1 MNISQP
7 SELRSQRLNCFLIF
21 LVFFGY
27 FAATAYFLPTGAGPD
42 YPLSRLSADFYLQ
55 NGRLATYPEDEASMA
70 FSDFGN
76 SRLLRPPLAFAT
88 AAAFSKARGTT
99 IKHKHER
106 YYSYRLANAFYG
118 AVAITAI
125 YAALYL
131 LLGSAMTA
139 LFGSTVA
146 GLMPQFTFIA
156 SYLNDDGPAITAVC
170 VLVFTMLRIVK
181 LGATLNNCIYFALAV
196 GMTVITKKAGWVF
209 LPTAVLF
216 YLGYILRFN
225 RDFFKKHIMMVFAF
239 IFAGGWW
246 LIFNMLQYG
255 WDDPLLSKVINV
267 AAWKNTKFDL
277 NQFGFLA
284 EQGVGVRALVLHN
297 HAEFWPA
304 THKAV
309 VGQLDWLALKVG
321 PLQYNYYLIFFIGVI
336 ANIFILAYKMLTS
349 RFSDKM
355 AWFEVLLYIGI
366 LSQISA
372 FVWTNVANDIQ
383 IQGKYILPVIAPIT
397 LLSLLFYSKLFE
409 LVTRSK
415 HKKIHRR
422 PNVSG
427 IILGSLLLISP
438 MIVHVDAIANHV
450 FPFYWPEAS
459 NSVIKAIQ
467 TYF

>member
-1 MNISQP
+1 MNISK
-7 SELRSQRLNCFLIF
+7 LRSQRLNCFLIF
-21 LVFFGY
+21 LIFLGY
-27 FAATAYFLPTGAGPD
+27 FATTAYYLPTGAGPD

-55 NGRLATYPEDEASMA
+55 NGRLATYPEDEKSMA

-88 AAAFSKARGTT
+88 AAAISKARGTT

-106 YYSYRLANAFYG
+106 YYSYRLANAFFG
-118 AVAITAI
+118 AVTIVAI
-125 YAALYL
+125 YATLYL
-131 LLGSAMTA
+131 LLGSVMNA
-139 LFGSTVA
+139 LFGSILV

-156 SYLNDDGPAITAVC
+156 SYLNDDGAAIAAVSIL
-170 VLVFTMLRIVK
+170 VLTMLRIVK
-181 LGATLNNCIYFALAV
+181 LGATYSNCIYFALAV
-196 GMTVITKKAGWVF
+196 GLTVITKKAGWVF

-216 YLGYILRFN
+216 YLGFILRFN
-225 RDFFKKHIMMVFAF
+225 HDFFKKHIMMVLAF

-246 LIFNMLQYG
+246 LIFNMFQYG
-255 WDDPLLSKVINV
+255 WDDPLLSKVIHD

-284 EQGVGVRALVLHN
+284 EQGVGVRALVFHN

-336 ANIFILAYKMLTS
+336 ANIFILTYNILVSK
-349 RFSDKM
+349 FSNKM

-366 LSQISA
+366 LGQLFA
-372 FVWTNVANDIQ
+372 FIWTNVTNDIQ
-383 IQGKYILPVIAPIT
+383 IQGKYILPVILPIT
-397 LLSLLFYSKLFE
+397 ILSLSFYSKLFKLLTSSE
-409 LVTRSK
+409 RQ
-415 HKKIHRR
+415 IFHRR
-422 PNVSG
+422 PNISLIV
-427 IILGSLLLISP
+427 LGALIFISP
-438 MIVHVDAIANHV
+438 MVVHVDAIANHV
-450 FPFYWPEAS
+450 FPFYWPDAT
-459 NSVIKAIQ
+459 NGLVKVIQ